1 MHTQAVGS
9 RRQVMNGTAHH
20 TAGGL
25 VKKDL
30 KVNPTTGEIVSK
42 DKSKS
47 EKKNPWIAAVQKA
60 KKALQIPKKSMAFP
74 SKGSKL
80 YKEAQKIYSK

>member
-1 MHTQAVGS
+1 
-9 RRQVMNGTAHH
+9 MNGTAHH

-25 VKKDL
+25 LKKDL
-30 KVNPTTGEIVSK
+30 KVNPVTGEIVSK
-42 DKSKS
+42 AKSKS

-60 KKALQIPKKSMAFP
+60 KKSLNIPENDMAFP

-80 YKEAQKIYSK
+80 YKEAKKIYSK